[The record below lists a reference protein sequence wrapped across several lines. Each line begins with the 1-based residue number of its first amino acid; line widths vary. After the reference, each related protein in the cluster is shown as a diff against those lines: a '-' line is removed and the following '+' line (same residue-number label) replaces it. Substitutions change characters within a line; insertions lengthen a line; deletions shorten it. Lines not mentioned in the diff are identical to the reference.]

1 MSLRRALAV
10 GAALLLAG
18 GGLWLLIGRAAG
30 PPMPRV
36 QLAGVQR
43 EEGCLACHAALVGV
57 GAAHEGIGCSPCH
70 LGDASARE
78 AERAHAG
85 LELLSGDL
93 STVDRTCGQGPCH
106 PLETG
111 RVRSSLMARAPG
123 ILAVDRFAFGERE
136 APYREQGDALSA
148 LNPQAEPKTMA
159 ESHVRKLC
167 AGCHLGARKAGPG
180 ERDAEARGGGCTAC
194 HLAPPSAAAQA
205 SGRPLHPE
213 VSSIV
218 PERRCAGCH
227 GRSGRIALSFRGLV
241 ELEPSDPRVSGH
253 TSDGRPTAEIA
264 GDVHAAAG
272 MSCIDCHVERELM
285 GSGVLHLHPHEA
297 VELRCAD
304 CHSPPA
310 SPAQPDPDRQRV
322 AEVLRRSWERR
333 GLPPLSAAPLYTRL
347 GTPLVRTDAA
357 ARTLLRAQDGRALA
371 IPPAA
376 AAPWHTLRG
385 HERLSCQA
393 CHSAWAP
400 RCKRCHTSFDPAGTD
415 VDHLSGRL
423 TPGHWT
429 EVAGGNGFG
438 PPLLAI
444 GPRGTIEP
452 FVEGMSLTLRVGSAT
467 VSRQLYAPLDPHTT
481 ARARSC
487 GSCHPGSGE
496 EPYPSAGELTRVGAR
511 LLSLEERAKIARVG
525 QCLGCHQD
533 YQDPIFLDF
542 SRSLLRRTPRC
553 R

>member
-1 MSLRRALAV
+1 MSAPRAWWVLGAVLLLVAV
-10 GAALLLAG
+10 GLGLRWRSAARPVPRIPLAG
-18 GGLWLLIGRAAG
+18 GL
-30 PPMPRV
+30 
-36 QLAGVQR
+36 R
-43 EEGCLACHAALVGV
+43 EERCLDCHAAVEGV
-57 GAAHEGIGCSPCH
+57 GAAHAGIGCSPCH
-70 LGDASARE
+70 LGDASAPE
-78 AERAHAG
+78 AERAHRG

-123 ILAVDRFAFGERE
+123 ILAVDRFAFGERPTPHR
-136 APYREQGDALSA
+136 APSDALSA
-148 LNPQAEPKTMA
+148 LDPEAEPRSMA

-180 ERDAEARGGGCTAC
+180 DLGAEARGGGCTAC

-227 GRSGRIALSFRGLV
+227 GRSGRIALSYRGIV
-241 ELEPSDPRVSGH
+241 ELEPGDPRVSGR
-253 TSDGRPTAEIA
+253 TSDGRPTAQLT

-272 MSCIDCHVERELM
+272 MSCLDCHVERELM
-285 GSGVLHLHPHEA
+285 GSGVLHLYPHEA
-297 VELRCAD
+297 VELRCVD
-304 CHSPPA
+304 CHAPPA
-310 SPAQPDPDRQRV
+310 SPVRPDPDRQRV

-333 GLPPLSAAPLYTRL
+333 GLPPLSTTPLSTQL
-347 GTPLVRTDAA
+347 GTPLIRTDAA
-357 ARTLLRAQDGRALA
+357 AGNLRLAQDGRTLA
-371 IPPAA
+371 IPAA
-376 AAPWHTLRG
+376 SAAPWHTLRG

-400 RCKRCHTSFDPAGTD
+400 RCKSCHTSFDPAGTD

-452 FVEGMSLTLRVGSAT
+452 FVEGMSLTLWVGNAT
-467 VSRQLYAPLDPHTT
+467 VSRQLFAPLDPHTT

-487 GSCHPGSGE
+487 SSCHPGGE
-496 EPYPSAGELTRVGAR
+496 ELYPASGELTRLGAR
-511 LLSLEERAKIARVG
+511 FLSSEERAKIARVG
-525 QCLGCHQD
+525 SCLACHQG
-533 YQDPIFLDF
+533 YEDPVFRDF
-542 SRSLLRRTPRC
+542 ASSLARRTQRC